1 MKILVAGGA
10 GFIGSHLCQRLI
22 KENHQVICVDNLITG
37 SISNIKDLLQ
47 NKNFSFI
54 KHDVIKP
61 LNLKATPPLASGGVK
76 IDAIFHLASPASPN
90 HHSKLSYHHLPMETM
105 LVNSIGTLELLKLA
119 EKYRAKFLFASSSE
133 IYGNPLEHPQKEEY
147 FGNVSPIGPRSV
159 YDESKRFGETLTA
172 YFWRKKNLDARIA
185 RIFNTYGPNM
195 QKEDK
200 RMIVNFIVSALTG
213 KPITIYGDG
222 KQTRS
227 LCFIDDMIEGLIR
240 LMFYPNTNRQV
251 INLGSPEEHTILEY
265 AQLVKKITNSKSK
278 IVFSEKMPEDD
289 PIRRKPDISKAKKI
303 LDWAPAISLKEGL
316 KRTIAY
322 FKNLIL

>member
-61 LNLKATPPLASGGVK
+61 LNLKVTPPLASGGVK

-105 LVNSIGTLELLKLA
+105 LVNSIGTFELLKLA